1 MMVLYRKAALL
12 LCLMSWSGVVVL
24 VVLVVLVDLV
34 ALLMVLLALNRKNVA
49 LTVGGIGCL

>member
-34 ALLMVLLALNRKNVA
+34 DLLMVLPALNRKNVV
-49 LTVGGIGCL
+49 LTVGGIECL

>member
-24 VVLVVLVDLV
+24 VVLVVLVDL
-34 ALLMVLLALNRKNVA
+34 LMVLPALNRKNVV
-49 LTVGGIGCL
+49 LTVGGIECL